1 MDLSKIVLNSF
12 KYPFR
17 NIKKLPVLCLLFVF
31 IAIIPIG
38 MIANNNYITV
48 IGVIAFFLFILLVPG
63 YFLSMIKL
71 GSNQSAML
79 PSFNLVNNIYD
90 SIRVLFLRIVYM
102 MVPAALFLIV
112 LVVFGPASRNLL
124 NNFKIIEF
132 LATVGFVFVLILIV
146 YFIFEFLLFFAKA
159 RLAYFNSLS
168 EALNMKK
175 VIMDIKNI
183 GIVNIIKWLI
193 VMAILLNAITFISSF
208 VLSIPYV
215 GFLIYGC
222 IVIPIIESIA
232 NYSLGLLYSNIA
244 KNYDDSNFKEIE
256 KGNEKTIHLK

>member
-1 MDLSKIVLNSF
+1 
-12 KYPFR
+12 
-17 NIKKLPVLCLLFVF
+17 
-31 IAIIPIG
+31 
-38 MIANNNYITV
+38 
-48 IGVIAFFLFILLVPG
+48 
-63 YFLSMIKL
+63 
-71 GSNQSAML
+71 ML
-79 PSFNLVNNIYD
+79 
-90 SIRVLFLRIVYM
+90 
-102 MVPAALFLIV
+102 VPAALFLIA
-112 LVVFGPASRNLL
+112 LTVFGPTIRNLIY
-124 NNFKIIEF
+124 NFRIIEF

-208 VLSIPYV
+208 VMSIPYV

-244 KNYDDSNFKEIE
+244 KNYDDSDFKEIE